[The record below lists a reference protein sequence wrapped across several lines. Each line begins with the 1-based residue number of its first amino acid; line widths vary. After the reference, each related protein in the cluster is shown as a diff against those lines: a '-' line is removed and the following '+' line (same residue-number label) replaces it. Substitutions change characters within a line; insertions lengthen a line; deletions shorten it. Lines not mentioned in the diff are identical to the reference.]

1 MTRPVG
7 YYVHHQ
13 GAGHLQ
19 RAMAMARALGALGR
33 PCTLMGSFAGLDVSG
48 APGPVLD
55 LPDDRLDRTFDGQDG
70 AGGRPDCFHYV
81 PLNHPGIRTRMG
93 RIAAWAA
100 QADPALMIVDV
111 SAEVALLARLLSV
124 PSLVV
129 RLSGT
134 RTDRPHLE
142 AFRAASRLL
151 APFPEALDGGDG
163 PGWVR
168 EKTLYGGFL
177 GAASAAASDED
188 GRIVVVFGRGG
199 EGGDRRALARA
210 AQAVPESEWHVL
222 GPVTGAG
229 AGAGDIPGNLHLHG
243 WITDVRLHL
252 APASLVVGGAGD
264 GLVTAVASLGK
275 RFLCL
280 PEPRA
285 YDEQEAKAAALERL
299 GAAVVH
305 RGWPDASAWPGL
317 VARGLALD
325 PGIVR
330 SLADPGALARTAAAI
345 EAMCRQGG

>member
-19 RAMAMARALGALGR
+19 RAIALARALAAFGR

-55 LPDDRLDRTFDGQDG
+55 LPDDRLDRSFDGQDG
-70 AGGRPDCFHYV
+70 AGQRPECFHYV
-81 PLNHPGIRTRMG
+81 PLNHPGIRARMG

-100 QADPALMIVDV
+100 ENDPALIVVDV

-134 RTDRPHLE
+134 RTDPPHLE

-151 APFPEALDGGDG
+151 APFPEALDGGDV
-163 PGWVR
+163 PAWMR
-168 EKTLYGGFL
+168 EKTVYGGFL
-177 GAASAAASDED
+177 GGAPAGAVSEED

-199 EGGDRRALARA
+199 EGGRLERLVQA
-210 AQAVPESEWHVL
+210 ADAVPDRAWHVL

-229 AGAGDIPGNLHLHG
+229 AVPKNLHLHG
-243 WITDVRLHL
+243 WVTDVRPHL
-252 APASLVVGGAGD
+252 APASLVIGGAGD
-264 GLVTAVASLGK
+264 GLVTAVAGLGK

-299 GAAVVH
+299 GAAVVQ
-305 RGWPDASAWPGL
+305 RGWPDPAAWAFL

-325 PGIVR
+325 PDVVR
-330 SLADPGALARTAAAI
+330 RLAEPDALARTAAAI
-345 EAMCRQGG
+345 ETLCRDAG